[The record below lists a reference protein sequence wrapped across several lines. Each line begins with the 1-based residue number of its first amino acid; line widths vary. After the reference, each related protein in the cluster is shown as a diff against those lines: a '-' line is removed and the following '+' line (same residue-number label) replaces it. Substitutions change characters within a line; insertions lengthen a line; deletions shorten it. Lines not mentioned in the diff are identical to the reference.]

1 MSNPDEEKKLKQYRF
16 TVKILGVLLALILIL
31 AAIYLNQISAFVG
44 NNLDPKM
51 LPIVKYVL
59 FAAGG
64 FDIIFFL
71 FVVK

>member
-1 MSNPDEEKKLKQYRF
+1 MSNPDEKKLKQYRLI
-16 TVKILGVLLALILIL
+16 VKILGVLLALVLIL
-31 AAIYLNQISAFVG
+31 AAIYLNQISTFVG

-51 LPIVKYVL
+51 LPIVKYFL

-71 FVVK
+71 FIVK